1 MGIQKKT
8 KHAGERKRFDIPKTN
23 SLAAE
28 QYRSIRTNLNFT
40 MPDSNVR
47 TILFTSATNG
57 EGKTTTALNIAIVY
71 AESGKKVL
79 LVDGNMRRPALHH
92 FFDISSRNG
101 FSSLL
106 MKKGELLDTV
116 KRTGIVGL
124 EVLPCGHV
132 PSNPAELLG
141 AAALEQLMA
150 EMKKYYDIVIFDS
163 APVLTIADSKIL
175 ANKCDGTVLVASS
188 GKSDKQQIV
197 KAKEALLAA
206 KATILGVILNNHEVG
221 KSRNYYEGYHSD

>member
-8 KHAGERKRFDIPKTN
+8 KRASGSKPIEIPKTN

-40 MPDSNVR
+40 MPHSNVR
-47 TILFTSATNG
+47 TILFTSADNG

-79 LVDGNMRRPALHH
+79 LVDGNMRRPSVHH
-92 FFDISSRNG
+92 FFGIASRNG

-106 MKKGELLDTV
+106 LKKGELLDTV

-124 EVLPCGHV
+124 EVLPWGHV

-141 AAALEQLMA
+141 TAALEQLMT
-150 EMKKYYDIVIFDS
+150 EMKKYYDVIIFDS
-163 APVLTIADSKIL
+163 PSILTIADSKIL
-175 ANKCDGTVLVASS
+175 ANKCDGTVLVVSS
-188 GKSDKQQIV
+188 GKTDKKRIV
-197 KAKEALLAA
+197 KAKEALISS
-206 KATILGVILNNHEVG
+206 KATILGVILNNHELE
-221 KSRNYYEGYHSD
+221 NNQYYEDYSQ